1 MAISAAGRTD
11 ETIGRLVAPTYAEK
25 RVSRVLAF
33 RAAQFSLKAR
43 VGRFMKTLPIVT
55 SLVALGLVLSPGLP
69 AIAHD
74 HVPAASVAP
83 LIQKA
88 KLPYERFTLPNGL
101 RVLVHTDR
109 KAPVVAVSVWYDIG
123 SKQEPKGKT
132 GFAHLFEHLMFNGSE
147 NADDDWFQQTTQMGA
162 TVTNGS
168 TWYDRT
174 NYFETVPVGA
184 LERILYLE
192 SDRMGHLLGAV
203 TPEKLANQIGVV
215 QNEKR
220 QGDNKP
226 FGLVG
231 YAQTEALYPAS
242 HPYGHDTIGSMA
254 DLSAASLNDVKQWF
268 RDHYGP
274 NNAVLVLSGDID
286 ARTARP
292 LVERYFGDIPKGPQA
307 KPVAAPVPTLKAR
320 TEIVLKDRV
329 PTTRLYRTWVVPG
342 LNDPD
347 AVALDMG
354 ASVLGGLASSR
365 LDNAL
370 VRDEQLAV
378 RVTAGL
384 QSFAQMGQFEVTADV
399 KPGIDPAI
407 VGKRLD
413 ELIAELIANGPTPA
427 ELNRVVTRQAL
438 SAVNALQT
446 VNGKA
451 TLLAEGELYSHDPNH
466 FAADLAKASTM
477 TPAKVQ
483 AAMAKWLKRPV
494 LALTVVP
501 GARDA
506 YAEAPAAP
514 VVKAAAAAAAPDGP
528 RVKRGAMPEI
538 GQLSDLAFP
547 AVERTSLSNGIEVTY
562 ARRGNVPLT
571 QIALSFDAGFAADP
585 KARLG
590 VALITTALLKEGTA
604 TLSSKQIAEREE
616 ELGASIGAGSNM
628 DRTTVS
634 LATLSSSL
642 APSLDLLTDVL
653 QRPAFAPRELER
665 VRTQL
670 LAKIAAEQA
679 DPKAMASRA
688 LGPILFGPDS
698 PYGIPGTGSGTA
710 DSVKSLTRGDVEQFH
725 DAWLRPDKARIFVV
739 SDLPLAQLKSEL
751 EARFGQWAGQ
761 GQAGVKSFG
770 EVRTAEPRI
779 LLIDRKDSPQSLIV
793 GAQLLSVDP
802 KQDILDLEA
811 ANDVLGGSFLSRI
824 NMDIRETKGWSYGV
838 GAGIGRNEH
847 AVRYQLSAPVQAD
860 KTGPAIAALIQDYSD
875 FLGTKGVTA
884 AELER
889 TVNGGVRELPGAFE
903 TNNSVLGAIQS
914 NDFYGRPDDYYEKLP
929 ARYRALTTASL
940 DQAARRYIDPA
951 KLLWIVVG
959 DADKVKPQLEKLGLP
974 VEQIDVK

>member
-1 MAISAAGRTD
+1 
-11 ETIGRLVAPTYAEK
+11 
-25 RVSRVLAF
+25 
-33 RAAQFSLKAR
+33 
-43 VGRFMKTLPIVT
+43 MKKLPIVT
-55 SLVALGLVLSPGLP
+55 SLIALGLAVSPVLP
-69 AIAHD
+69 AVAHESNQA
-74 HVPAASVAP
+74 VSIAP

-88 KLPYERFTLPNGL
+88 NIPYERFTIANGL
-101 RVLVHTDR
+101 RVIVHTDR

-174 NYFETVPVGA
+174 NYYETVPVGA
-184 LERILYLE
+184 LERTLYLE
-192 SDRMGHLLGAV
+192 SDRMGHLLSAV

-226 FGLVG
+226 FGLVS
-231 YAQTEALYPAS
+231 YAQTEALFPAS
-242 HPYGHDTIGSMA
+242 HPYGHETIGSMA
-254 DLSAASLNDVKQWF
+254 DLSAASLDDVKQWF

-286 ARTARP
+286 AKTARP
-292 LVERYFGDIPKGPQA
+292 LVERYFGDIPRGPQA
-307 KPVAAPVPTLKAR
+307 RPVAAPVPTLKAR

-329 PTTRLYRTWVVPG
+329 PTARLYRTWVVPG

-399 KPGIDPAI
+399 KPGIDPAV
-407 VGKRLD
+407 VGRRLD
-413 ELIAELIANGPTPA
+413 ELIAELVAKGPTKA

-438 SAVNALQT
+438 GAVNALQT

-466 FAADLAKASTM
+466 FASDLAKAASM

-483 AAMAKWLKRPV
+483 AALAKWLTRPV

-506 YAEAPAAP
+506 YAEAPTVAP
-514 VVKAAAAAAAPDGP
+514 VVRAAAAAAAPDAP

-538 GQLSDLAFP
+538 GQLSELAFP

-562 ARRGNVPLT
+562 ARRENVPLT
-571 QIALSFDAGFAADP
+571 QIALSFDAGYAADP
-585 KARLG
+585 KAKLG
-590 VALITTALLKEGTA
+590 VALITTALLKEGTQ

-628 DRTTVS
+628 DRTSVS

-653 QRPAFAPRELER
+653 QRPAFSPRELER

-688 LGPILFGPDS
+688 LGPILFGPES
-698 PYGIPGTGSGTA
+698 PYGIPGTGSGTTE
-710 DSVKSLTRGDVEQFH
+710 SVKSLTRDDVEHFH
-725 DAWLRPDKARIFVV
+725 DAWLRPDKAKIFVV
-739 SDLPLAQLKSEL
+739 SDLPLAQLKPEL
-751 EARFGQWAGQ
+751 EARFGRWAGQ
-761 GQAGVKSFG
+761 GQAGIKSFG
-770 EVRTAEPRI
+770 ATRMAEPRI
-779 LLIDRKDSPQSLIV
+779 VLIDRKDSPQSLIV

-802 KQDILDLEA
+802 TQDILDLEA

-838 GAGIGRNEH
+838 GAGIGRSEH

-860 KTGPAIAALIQDYSD
+860 KTGPAIAALIQDYRD
-875 FLGTKGVTA
+875 FLGPKGVTA

-914 NDFYGRPDDYYEKLP
+914 NDFFGRPDDYYEKLP

-940 DQAARRYIDPA
+940 DQAARRMIDPA
-951 KLLWIVVG
+951 KFLWVVVG
-959 DADKVKPQLEKLGLP
+959 DAEKIKPQLEKLGLP
-974 VEQIDVK
+974 IEDAEVK

>member
-1 MAISAAGRTD
+1 
-11 ETIGRLVAPTYAEK
+11 
-25 RVSRVLAF
+25 
-33 RAAQFSLKAR
+33 
-43 VGRFMKTLPIVT
+43 MKKLPIVT
-55 SLVALGLVLSPGLP
+55 SLIALGLAVSPVLP
-69 AIAHD
+69 AVAHESNQA
-74 HVPAASVAP
+74 VSIAP

-88 KLPYERFTLPNGL
+88 NIPYERFTIANGL
-101 RVLVHTDR
+101 RVIVHTDR

-174 NYFETVPVGA
+174 NYYETVPVGA
-184 LERILYLE
+184 LERTLYLE

-226 FGLVG
+226 FGLVS
-231 YAQTEALYPAS
+231 YAQTEALFPAS
-242 HPYGHDTIGSMA
+242 HPYGHETIGSMA
-254 DLSAASLNDVKQWF
+254 DLSAASLDDVKQWF

-286 ARTARP
+286 AKTARP
-292 LVERYFGDIPKGPQA
+292 LVERYFGDIPRGPQA
-307 KPVAAPVPTLKAR
+307 RPVAAPVPTLKAR

-329 PTTRLYRTWVVPG
+329 PTARLYRTWVVPG

-399 KPGIDPAI
+399 KPGIDPAV
-407 VGKRLD
+407 VGRRLD
-413 ELIAELIANGPTPA
+413 ALIAELVAKGPTKA

-438 SAVNALQT
+438 GAVNALQT

-466 FAADLAKASTM
+466 FASDLAKAASM

-483 AAMAKWLKRPV
+483 AALAKWMTRPV

-506 YAEAPAAP
+506 YAEAPTVAP
-514 VVKAAAAAAAPDGP
+514 VVRAAAAAAAPDAP

-538 GQLSDLAFP
+538 GQLSELAFP

-562 ARRGNVPLT
+562 ARRENVPLT
-571 QIALSFDAGFAADP
+571 QIALSFDAGYAADP
-585 KARLG
+585 KAKLG
-590 VALITTALLKEGTA
+590 VALITTALLKEGTQ

-628 DRTTVS
+628 DRTSVS

-653 QRPAFAPRELER
+653 QRPAFSPRELER

-688 LGPILFGPDS
+688 LGPILFGPES
-698 PYGIPGTGSGTA
+698 PYGIPGTGSGTTE
-710 DSVKSLTRGDVEQFH
+710 SVKSLTRDDVEHFH
-725 DAWLRPDKARIFVV
+725 DAWLRPDKAKIFVV
-739 SDLPLAQLKSEL
+739 SDLPLAQLKPEL
-751 EARFGQWAGQ
+751 EARFGRLAGQ
-761 GQAGVKSFG
+761 GQAGIKSFG
-770 EVRTAEPRI
+770 ATRMAEPRI
-779 LLIDRKDSPQSLIV
+779 VLIDRKDSPQSLIV

-802 KQDILDLEA
+802 TQDILDLEA

-838 GAGIGRNEH
+838 GAGIGRSEH

-860 KTGPAIAALIQDYSD
+860 KTGPAIAALIQDYRD
-875 FLGTKGVTA
+875 FLGPKGVTA

-914 NDFYGRPDDYYEKLP
+914 NDFFGRPDDYYEKLP

-940 DQAARRYIDPA
+940 DQAARRMIDPA
-951 KLLWIVVG
+951 KFLWVVVG
-959 DADKVKPQLEKLGLP
+959 DAEKIKPQLEKLGLP
-974 VEQIDVK
+974 IEDAEVK